1 MRLGWRLR
9 WDPSVR
15 TRHLVAVMSLVLAA
29 VALLT
34 GFGASRLLGVK
45 LIAIHRAEQALA
57 DALYLIAQ
65 RTILENPD
73 QEPPALLGSDQAVR
87 QLLELS
93 TGPEREFAYAAL
105 VAVDGAPIVEARRPA
120 RRTSQ
125 PIESLERSF
134 WPVQLW
140 KLRSSTE
147 NYELRTLLK
156 LNNEPFVQI
165 IAGVDGHRLRNDLRT
180 PMLLTFIF
188 GASLLGASLLAAVLA
203 SPLVLKPLREV
214 VASVEQL
221 EAEAAA
227 LGDSPSGAGPDHAH
241 NITQRLRILGR
252 RFAGNRSELE
262 MTRDQLRQVVGGL
275 SERIILLDREQ
286 RVMLASPEAERLLG
300 GEGRLARGRALHE
313 ALGPSHPLT
322 QLAARAYAAGKSLQE
337 VTPLSANGADPV
349 RVAVAVQLL
358 RDRATT
364 AGALVALRDFA
375 AIEQIE
381 TQLDFATRLAALNRI
396 TAGVAHEV
404 KNPLH
409 AMVLHLELL
418 NAKLASGGD
427 PSGHVGILV
436 SEVQRL
442 NRVVQ
447 TFLDFNRPVEL
458 RPQPVNT
465 TSLIREVLRL
475 AADTRAQGI
484 TVVERYCPDPLSVK
498 ADSDLLKQALLNIII
513 NGCQAMPD
521 GGRLIVETART
532 GEGFVE
538 ISICDEGPGI
548 PQEIR
553 EKIFNLYFTTKPQGS
568 GIGLAQAFRAV
579 QLHQGRI
586 EADSAPG
593 GGACFRIVLPAG

>member
-1 MRLGWRLR
+1 MRLRRRWRLR

-15 TRHLVAVMSLVLAA
+15 TRHLVAVISLVLAA

-34 GFGASRLLGVK
+34 GFGASRILGVK
-45 LIAIHRAEQALA
+45 LVAKHRAAEALA

-73 QEPPALLGSDQAVR
+73 EAPPALLGRDQAVR
-87 QLLELS
+87 QLLELN

-105 VAVDGAPIVEARRPA
+105 VAVDGAPIVEVRRP
-120 RRTSQ
+120 TGHTPQ
-125 PIESLERSF
+125 PLESLEHSF

-140 KLRSSTE
+140 KLRRSTE
-147 NYELRTLLK
+147 SYELSTLLK

-165 IAGVDGHRLRNDLRT
+165 IVGVDAAQLRNDLRT
-180 PMLLTFIF
+180 PLLLTLIF

-221 EAEAAA
+221 EAEAA
-227 LGDSPSGAGPDHAH
+227 DSSSGAGPDQAH

-252 RFAGNRSELE
+252 RFAGNRNELE

-300 GEGRLARGRALHE
+300 GQGCLARGRALQD

-322 QLAARAYAAGKSLQE
+322 RLAARAYAAGKSLQE

-427 PSGHVGILV
+427 PSSHVEILV

-484 TVVERYCPDPLSVK
+484 TLVERYCPDPLSVK
-498 ADSDLLKQALLNIII
+498 ADADLLKQALLNIII

-532 GEGFVE
+532 EEGFVE

-548 PQEIR
+548 PPEIR